1 MVGAFRSASGSF
13 ASILRYLRYV
23 RYPAHLEPFQFDVVN
38 FGIGVIQAPE
48 SEPPIMRYERADFEW
63 TAISSQDGF
72 EPATSAVAQRAKA
85 AGVIAVLAPTDLN
98 AAPCWSL
105 DR

>member
-1 MVGAFRSASGSF
+1 
-13 ASILRYLRYV
+13 
-23 RYPAHLEPFQFDVVN
+23 
-38 FGIGVIQAPE
+38 
-48 SEPPIMRYERADFEW
+48 MRYERADFEW

-98 AAPCWSL
+98 AAPCWSP